1 MQTLVIDRSTTNI
14 TVVKDD
20 SVIEAARRVNQSPIY
35 GIVGI
40 MNIMQMNYLGVIENA
55 EHVGTLNNAKI
66 YKITN
71 VNMIP
76 FRVSYRTAILS
87 ALKKSPF
94 SIINSFV
101 YLRTVRSITAI
112 LAHGQRCED
121 IP

>member
-1 MQTLVIDRSTTNI
+1 VQTLVIDRSTTNI

-87 ALKKSPF
+87 AFKKSPF

-112 LAHGQRCED
+112 LANGQRCED